1 MKLSRFWMLIVAST
15 LASGAWARD
24 ITTTTGD
31 VFHNA
36 VVTKVQPDGIRIVHD
51 DGAGFVN
58 FQILAEQDRKEFGFN
73 LVAYAAAEKDEAD
86 FEKRKRELRLLAA
99 QQALVAAAKAV
110 ETGAAYA
117 AYAAQAPA
125 SRWPT
130 TMDVGYQ
137 TPDFSYDTYGSSGW
151 VSWPYVPSTYI
162 NSQGFGGR
170 FRSTFSNRFGS
181 RFGGAGSMVS
191 AARGR

>member
-51 DGAGFVN
+51 DGVGFVN

-86 FEKRKRELRLLAA
+86 FEKRQRELRLLAA
-99 QQALVAAAKAV
+99 QQVLVAAAKAT
-110 ETGAAYA
+110 EAGAAYA
-117 AYAAQAPA
+117 AQPVPN
-125 SRWPT
+125 RWPT
-130 TMDVGYQ
+130 TMEVGYQ
-137 TPDFSYDTYGSSGW
+137 TPDFYDNYGYGSSGW
-151 VSWPYVPSTYI
+151 VSWPYVPSTYYS
-162 NSQGFGGR
+162 SQGFGGR
-170 FRSTFSNRFGS
+170 FRSTFGHTFGG
-181 RFGGAGSMVS
+181 RFGGAMFTAG
-191 AARGR
+191 GRR